1 MATLTLLGILVAVM
15 TGWIL
20 YSQLE
25 EMRTDERAW
34 ISIVSGQSH
43 VPNIGSP
50 SPPYVTLTFA
60 NTGKTVARKLFGE
73 FALEYVANGDSP
85 DFDYATKYRQFQSGG
100 TVLPNTPASF
110 DVTFK
115 TKLPGKPE
123 EPRPLT
129 PSEYNDLKHGNA
141 YNPTTWEWDGPCL
154 NKSN

>member
-100 TVLPNTPASF
+100 DRAPQH
-110 DVTFK
+110 
-115 TKLPGKPE
+115 PGIIRCDFQDE
-123 EPRPLT
+123 VA
-129 PSEYNDLKHGNA
+129 GQA
-141 YNPTTWEWDGPCL
+141 
-154 NKSN
+154 